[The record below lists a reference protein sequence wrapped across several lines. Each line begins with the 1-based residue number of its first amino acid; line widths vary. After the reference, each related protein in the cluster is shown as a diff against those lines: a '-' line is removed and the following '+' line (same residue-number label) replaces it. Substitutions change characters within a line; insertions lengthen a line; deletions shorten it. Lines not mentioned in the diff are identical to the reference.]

1 VVYVHGYYTNV
12 DGAWVLHALAEQFIA
27 SKQNATFIVPEAP
40 SSGNEEVIW
49 PVLADLFKEVERQLA
64 FFKAHG
70 PIIVAG
76 HSGAWRTL
84 GAWAT
89 EDEGKKIDGFVLL
102 DAIYGSEDKFL
113 TWLGRHPDSF
123 EPRMTLVSKDTTNR
137 AVSFL
142 QKIPTARRRATLPEA
157 YRDFIAAE
165 KNVPV
170 LEVASNLSHME
181 IITSGKVLPVMLRRS
196 PLRQIMA
203 PPQPMY
209 KKTEGPA
216 VP

>member
-1 VVYVHGYYTNV
+1 
-12 DGAWVLHALAEQFIA
+12 
-27 SKQNATFIVPEAP
+27 
-40 SSGNEEVIW
+40 
-49 PVLADLFKEVERQLA
+49 
-64 FFKAHG
+64 
-70 PIIVAG
+70 
-76 HSGAWRTL
+76 
-84 GAWAT
+84 
-89 EDEGKKIDGFVLL
+89 
-102 DAIYGSEDKFL
+102 
-113 TWLGRHPDSF
+113 
-123 EPRMTLVSKDTTNR
+123 MTLVSNDTTSR

-170 LEVASNLSHME
+170 LEVVSNLSHME

-203 PPQPMY
+203 PPQLIN
-209 KKTEGPA
+209 KKPEGPA